1 RRPRVRGRDPG
12 GAVPPGGG
20 AHPAGH
26 RAPAGHHRRRRPDRG
41 AGRRPHRRARHARR
55 ADRRRR
61 AVRGHVGRARR
72 RGRARRHRARA
83 RPERHRRRVRRRRRP
98 GEGGTV
104 IRSLFRVMDPAGAAL
119 LRRYFTALI
128 AYCVVQGLTFT
139 LLVPV
144 LRALLDGDT
153 AGAARWLAA
162 LAAGTVAC
170 WVLSYVQQ
178 TMGYTVSGHLL
189 GILHRRIGAHA
200 VTLPL
205 GWFDGDRVG
214 RLGQAGRQR
223 GGERLRRPGAP
234 DPAGG
239 HRGGHP
245 GHRGRGDV
253 LPGVAG
259 GGGRA
264 GHRAAAVGRLP
275 AVGPPVPAHR
285 RAGARQRR

>member
-139 LLVPV
+139 LLVQV

-178 TMGYTVSGHLL
+178 TMGYAVSGHLL
-189 GILHRRIGAHA
+189 GILHRRIGEHA

-214 RLGQAGRQR
+214 RLGELAGS
-223 GGERLRRPGAP
+223 GVVNVSGAP
-234 DPAGG
+234 AHLIQPVVTAVVTPATVVAAMFFLEW
-239 HRGGHP
+239 RGA
-245 GHRGRGDV
+245 
-253 LPGVAG
+253 AG
-259 GGGRA
+259 APAPPARLWG
-264 GHRAAAVGRLP
+264 AVPLS
-275 AVGPPVPAHR
+275 GPPSPA
-285 RAGARQRR
+285 